1 MKKTFG
7 IIASSVG
14 FLSSPLFV
22 SWVMAAGTGTE
33 QTGLNTQK
41 VPFTDLGDFIGVL
54 TSVIFIVAGLAAF
67 FYLVL
72 GGFQY
77 ITSGGDKAAAQG
89 ARDRITYAILGL
101 AIIAASAA
109 IIGVAQAVFGI
120 QILGTIKWPGPSTTV
135 GG

>member
-22 SWVMAAGTGTE
+22 SLAMAEGTK
-33 QTGLNTQK
+33 QTGLDTGK
-41 VPFTDLGDFIGVL
+41 VPFSDLGDFIGVL

-120 QILGTIKWPGPSTTV
+120 QILGTINWPGPTTTV